1 MDLKSIL
8 KPGDLFV
15 HYWLADRLTI
25 VVGDSEDIQAVDFV
39 EPGELR
45 SLAAAFELQV
55 SSAEYYGNFINAR
68 ERPAGWPM
76 PDRPPV
82 SLLEVLQ
89 SLRSILIPDSLRERC
104 ADGDYQRLVVFPDGI
119 LHALPIHLLFA
130 NETSGHAAAPFSGGA
145 VYAPSASAYAYCCEK
160 RKLDPTQRA
169 LVLVGDAA
177 DIDLQWEAERVAE
190 EFPCPA
196 EIVTRMPELQQL
208 ASECDVVYV
217 ATHGRSPTINSSG
230 FPNTQS
236 EAEWELLFDGVRIG
250 PADFFGGGIKLKRGS
265 VVVLSACSAGHLMP
279 GEAHELQG
287 LLRSLFYAGA
297 ATVLAARWPI
307 INTTAIPVFIGTLNR
322 VFNNQQTFAAGMNQS
337 LLAASREIE
346 LQKLMAGPEAS
357 AFFWGSFAVF
367 GCGD

>member
-8 KPGDLFV
+8 KPRDLFV

-25 VVGDSEDIQAVDFV
+25 VVGDSEDIQTVHFV
-39 EPGELR
+39 EPGELK
-45 SLAAAFELQV
+45 SLAGAFELQV
-55 SSAEYYGNFINAR
+55 SSVEHYVNFINAR
-68 ERPAGWPM
+68 ERPASWPS
-76 PDRPPV
+76 PTGPPV
-82 SLLEVLQ
+82 SLMEVLQ
-89 SLRSILIPDSLRERC
+89 TLRSILIPDSLRERC
-104 ADGDYQRLVVFPDGI
+104 ADGDYERLVVFPDGI

-130 NETSGHAAAPFSGGA
+130 DEASGDAATPFSGGV

-160 RKLDPTQRA
+160 RQLDPPQRA
-169 LVLVGDAA
+169 LVLVGDAE

-190 EFPCPA
+190 EFPFQA
-196 EIVTRMPELQQL
+196 EIVTSMPELQRL
-208 ASECDVVYV
+208 APECDVVYV
-217 ATHGRSPTINSSG
+217 ATHGRSPAVNTSGSSNPQG
-230 FPNTQS
+230 
-236 EAEWELLFDGVRIG
+236 EADWELLFDGVRLG
-250 PADFFGGGIKLKRGS
+250 PADFFGGRIKLKRGS

-322 VFNNQQTFAAGMNQS
+322 VFNNQQTFAAGMSQS
-337 LLAASREIE
+337 LVAASRKTE
-346 LQKLMAGPEAS
+346 LQKLMVGPEAS
-357 AFFWGSFAVF
+357 AFFWGGFAVF